1 MYLTGILPIARE
13 DPYAEYGMMPEDFD
27 TMMTKQME
35 SEKAYD
41 IHIQTEGVEDIHS
54 GQGPIFKDP
63 EVEQLNAESLDLETD
78 KTPLIKTLLE
88 ALEGVIEAEIAAP
101 DTPPLVLPVAEAANE
116 KVSVLTV

>member
-1 MYLTGILPIARE
+1 MMARE

-35 SEKAYD
+35 TEKAYD

-78 KTPLIKTLLE
+78 IETLRNNNLIDEEDELAIRE
-88 ALEGVIEAEIAAP
+88 ANEGVERV
-101 DTPPLVLPVAEAANE
+101 DVSFREAALAGARCI
-116 KVSVLTV
+116 KRST